1 MIPTL
6 KIGDH
11 ILVNKFIYGVHIP
24 YFDIVL
30 IPVSRPKHGD
40 IIVFKF
46 PKDEDKDFIKRVVGL
61 PGDTVEVRNKEVYVN
76 GQALNEPYA
85 IHQDGDGPLARI
97 VPERDNFGPVS
108 VPADSYFVMGDNRD
122 QSLDSRFW
130 GFVRFNKIKGKAF
143 IIYWSWDGTE
153 SWVRWSRIGKLLH

>member
-1 MIPTL
+1 MKKKSTLREYGETLVVAILLALVIRTFVVQAFKIPSGSMIPTL

-30 IPVSRPKHGD
+30 IPVSRPKRGD

-46 PKDEDKDFIKRVVGL
+46 PKDEDKDFIKRVIGL

-76 GQALNEPYA
+76 GQALVEPYA
-85 IHQDGDGPLARI
+85 IHQDGEGPLARI
-97 VPERDNFGPVS
+97 IPERDNF
-108 VPADSYFVMGDNRD
+108 
-122 QSLDSRFW
+122 
-130 GFVRFNKIKGKAF
+130 
-143 IIYWSWDGTE
+143 
-153 SWVRWSRIGKLLH
+153 